1 MASSNQYSRGLKFF
15 LASLVLL
22 VLLAVTVESRGVSF
36 TAPLLPENAG
46 SVKSNNRNLVGQ
58 ALGYVSLR
66 GKNAFGLAILAVS
79 NIDPKKVS
87 RVSVFYTANKK
98 RIIANL
104 TQDGG
109 FYTYNQRIDY
119 NTGAAIHEERVSV
132 GFWLNSSNSE
142 KLVISGPLANNR
154 ATFLSYLQASEV
166 DTAPK
171 GTAKNDAF
179 ASIHLTSSDSGIT
192 YLLSASVNHDLD
204 ETVTEIAIHGPAP
217 SGQTN
222 DAWSLALTRKNQAG
236 RAYNVQV
243 NSTVFYWMS
252 NHLTYIVIKTNKNPN
267 GALRGQVIPQTT
279 PRARIPVFPNGF
291 TQQTQGT
298 DVTFLPDGSTVIGN
312 LTLALLSG
320 GARPSNATFG
330 TVDDRVAY
338 FFFNNQSAFNYNFRF
353 PLPVTIANRFNTRG
367 AYVVVSAAAEP
378 VDTNKWTVGVYNLA
392 EGGVPSDS
400 VLLIEGLG
408 NKTFS
413 NAAADL
419 GPSVFSDYLGPG
431 GVFVN
436 VAATGVSTPLYVDRF
451 YIIYYVASAFSN
463 NIIKDIFFRGSSV
476 EDSESRRR

>member
-22 VLLAVTVESRGVSF
+22 VLFAVTVESRGVSF

-46 SVKSNNRNLVGQ
+46 KVTSNNRNLVGQ

-66 GKNAFGLAILAVS
+66 GKNAFGLSILAVS

-87 RVSVFYTANKK
+87 RVSVFYTSNKK
-98 RIIANL
+98 KVIANL
-104 TQDGG
+104 TLDGG
-109 FYTYNQRIDY
+109 FYTYDQRIDY
-119 NTGAAIHEERVSV
+119 STGAAIHEEKISV
-132 GFWLNSSNSE
+132 GFWSNSSKTE
-142 KLVISGPLANNR
+142 KLVIAGPLANNR
-154 ATFLSYLQASEV
+154 ATFLAYLQASEV
-166 DTAPK
+166 DTAPS
-171 GTAKNDAF
+171 GTSKNDAF
-179 ASIHLTSSDSGIT
+179 ASIHLTTSDSVDYRLT
-192 YLLSASVNHDLD
+192 ATVNHDLD
-204 ETVTEIAIHGPAP
+204 QSVTEISIHGPAP

-222 DAWSLALTRKNQAG
+222 DAWSLILTKKDQAG
-236 RAYNVQV
+236 RVQNALV

-252 NHLTYIVIKTNKNPN
+252 NHLTYIVIKTSKNPN

-279 PRARIPVFPNGF
+279 PRARIPTFPNGF
-291 TQQTQGT
+291 TQNTQGT

-320 GARPSNATFG
+320 GARPSNASIG

-367 AYVVVSAAAEP
+367 AYVVVSAAAEA

-392 EGGVPSDS
+392 EGGVPTGS
-400 VLLIEGLG
+400 VLPIEGLG

-463 NIIKDIFFRGSSV
+463 NIIKDIFFRGSDV
-476 EDSESRRR
+476 EDTASRRR